1 MLIQNSVGLII
12 KCLKKS
18 MNFFFFILIFAM
30 VNNICY
36 FLIFNV
42 AFNFLIQI

>member
-1 MLIQNSVGLII
+1 MLIQNSMGLII

-18 MNFFFFILIFAM
+18 MNFFFFILIFVI
-30 VNNICY
+30 VNNISY